1 MTDQIPRIPLR
12 QLNKLLNKA
21 ETDWKRMDREKLVD
35 EIVLLLPVLGREL
48 GRPVPLEMEASL
60 KAGAPEHAFPSDAHV
75 SPGHIQV
82 LIALAK
88 GPCSVGHIAH
98 TLGVSRPAATQLVDR
113 LSEHGM
119 IERRQDPEDG
129 RVVLV
134 DYVPGMHEVARRIM
148 SVRRTQLN
156 AALDT
161 LTDEEAVAFYKGL
174 KEITAALGRVPG
186 EVN

>member
-1 MTDQIPRIPLR
+1 M
-12 QLNKLLNKA
+12 
-21 ETDWKRMDREKLVD
+21 VD
-35 EIVLLLPVLGREL
+35 EIVLLLPALGREL
-48 GRPVPLEMEASL
+48 GRPLPLEMEML
-60 KAGAPEHAFPSDAHV
+60 VKVGAPEHAFPSDAHV

-88 GPCSVGHIAH
+88 GPCSVGQIAGI
-98 TLGVSRPAATQLVDR
+98 LGVSRPAATQLVDR

-119 IERRQDPEDG
+119 IERRHDPEDG

-134 DYVPGMHEVARRIM
+134 DYAPGMHEVAHRIM
-148 SVRRTQLN
+148 GVRRAQLN

-161 LTDEEAVAFYKGL
+161 LTDEEAIAFYKGL

>member
-1 MTDQIPRIPLR
+1 M
-12 QLNKLLNKA
+12 
-21 ETDWKRMDREKLVD
+21 VD

-48 GRPVPLEMEASL
+48 GRPVPLGMEASV
-60 KAGAPEHAFPSDAHV
+60 KAGAAEHPFPSDAHV

-88 GPCSVGHIAH
+88 GPCSVGQIAE

-113 LSEHGM
+113 LVEHGM
-119 IERRQDPEDG
+119 IERRHDPADR

-134 DYVPGMHEVARRIM
+134 DYVPGMNAVARRIM
-148 SVRRTQLN
+148 DVRRRQLN
-156 AALDT
+156 TALDA
-161 LTDEEAVAFYKGL
+161 LTDEEARAFFKGL
-174 KEITAALGRVPG
+174 KRMTTALGRVPE

>member
-1 MTDQIPRIPLR
+1 
-12 QLNKLLNKA
+12 
-21 ETDWKRMDREKLVD
+21 MDREALID

-48 GRPVPLEMEASL
+48 GRPVPLELEASV
-60 KAGAPEHAFPSDAHV
+60 KAGAPAHAFPTDAHV

-88 GPCSVGHIAH
+88 GACPVGRIAER
-98 TLGVSRPAATQLVDR
+98 LGVSRPAATQLVDK
-113 LSEHGM
+113 LVEHGM
-119 IERRQDPEDG
+119 IERRHDPADR

-148 SVRRTQLN
+148 DVRRRQLN
-156 AALDT
+156 AALGT
-161 LTDEEAVAFYKGL
+161 LTDEEALALCKGL

-186 EVN
+186 EDN

>member
-1 MTDQIPRIPLR
+1 
-12 QLNKLLNKA
+12 
-21 ETDWKRMDREKLVD
+21 MDRERLLD

-48 GRPVPLEMEASL
+48 GRPVPLGMEESV
-60 KAGAPEHAFPSDAHV
+60 KAGAAKHPFPSDAHI

-88 GPCSVGHIAH
+88 GPRSVGRIAE
-98 TLGVSRPAATQLVDR
+98 TLGVSRPAATQLVDK
-113 LSEHGM
+113 LSEHGV
-119 IERRQDPEDG
+119 IQRRHDPADG

-134 DYVPGMHEVARRIM
+134 DYVPGMHEVAHRIM
-148 SVRRTQLN
+148 DVRRAQLN
-156 AALDT
+156 DALDA